1 MSEDPSQTLP
11 STFQTTFDAIDAG
24 KYSVEALLTSL
35 DSQTAVE
42 AQNLDI
48 QAQTRNYFHDVQS
61 WRTLNAGE
69 MECSD
74 CASVGIKSLPARTQR
89 IKTHVELKE
98 NSGMAL
104 LYLASVPVIGR

>member
-1 MSEDPSQTLP
+1 MMEDHSQTLP
-11 STFQTTFDAIDAG
+11 STVQTTFDAVDEG

-42 AQNLDI
+42 AHSLEI
-48 QAQTRNYFHDVQS
+48 QAQTRDYFHDVQS

-69 MECSD
+69 MECGY
-74 CASVGIKSLPARTQR
+74 CASVGIMSLPARTRR

-98 NSGMAL
+98 DSGMAL
-104 LYLASVPVIGR
+104 LYLASVPVIRR